1 MPKQPRKLSLSLI
14 AISNSTKSPA
24 YKLSV
29 NGTELVEP
37 VSVVELEPL
46 KKNIVYE
53 FEDHNIHTIKLEL
66 LNKEP
71 NDTKVVDDKIVEDLL
86 IIVDKIVVDSLN
98 LTDNLRKMSV
108 YKNDKEAFNTNGYI
122 TFNGTITIKIH
133 KNLLYNN
140 WVCSL
145 FN

>member
-1 MPKQPRKLSLSLI
+1 MPGQPKKLSLSLI

-29 NGTELVEP
+29 NGVELVEP
-37 VSVVELEPL
+37 VSIVDLEPL

-53 FEDHNIHTIKLEL
+53 FFDNDIDTITLEL

-71 NDTKVVDDKIVEDLL
+71 NDTKVVDGKIVEDLL
-86 IIVDKIVVDSLN
+86 IIIDKISIDNIN

-108 YKNDKEAFNTNGYI
+108 YKNDKESFNTNGYI

-140 WVCSL
+140 WLCSL

>member
-1 MPKQPRKLSLSLI
+1 MPKPARKLSLSLI
-14 AISNSTKSPA
+14 AISNSTKSPV

-29 NGTELVEP
+29 NGVELIEP
-37 VSVVELEPL
+37 VVVEQLEPL

-53 FEDHNIHTIKLEL
+53 FVAEEIDTVKLEL
-66 LNKEP
+66 LNKDP
-71 NDTKVVDDKIVEDLL
+71 GDTKVVDGKIVEDLM
-86 IIVDKIVVDSLN
+86 IIIDKLFVDHVN
-98 LTDNLRKMSV
+98 LTDNLKKISV
-108 YKNDKEAFNTNGYI
+108 YKNDHQTFDTNGYI

-133 KNLLYNN
+133 KNLLYNA